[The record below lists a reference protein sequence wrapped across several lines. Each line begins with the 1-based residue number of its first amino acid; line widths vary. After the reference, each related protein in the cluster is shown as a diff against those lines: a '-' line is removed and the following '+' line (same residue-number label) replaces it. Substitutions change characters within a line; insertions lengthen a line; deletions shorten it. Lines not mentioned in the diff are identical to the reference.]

1 MDELAKEKRIQEE
14 IDRLTVFY
22 EDIDETEKAVVTPLV
37 KNAAFMKITLEDLQ
51 KQINEEGPVDTYQNG
66 EGQFGK
72 KQSAALQSY
81 NSLIKVYTNVTKQ
94 LFSKLPYSHKL
105 TVTGWMMAER
115 ERIEHIL
122 KQQYREKY
130 GPLDD
135 ENEEDIDTE

>member
-1 MDELAKEKRIQEE
+1 MSKSTKEKRIQEE

-22 EDIDETEKAVVTPLV
+22 EDIDEMERAVVTPLV

-94 LFSKLPYSHKL
+94 LFRNLPYNHKL

-115 ERIEHIL
+115 ERIEHNVRR
-122 KQQYREKY
+122 QYREKY
-130 GPLDD
+130 GPLEDD
-135 ENEEDIDTE
+135 PEEE